1 MWHRAMVFWI
11 MRPDPK
17 IALKDMRHRIDGG
30 ARLLLDSLSEDEM
43 AAVYALIVEGKA
55 EIICEA
61 CKPYVVR
68 ALRS

>member
-1 MWHRAMVFWI
+1 
-11 MRPDPK
+11 MRSDPK
-17 IALKDMRHRIDGG
+17 IALMEMRRRIEGG
-30 ARLLLDSLSEDEM
+30 SRLLLDSLGEDEL
-43 AAVYALIVEGKA
+43 AAVYALILEGKA